1 MSETKYIT
9 GTPELRDDI
18 LDFGNYVFSNAH
30 RPHDFR
36 ALLPKTYGE
45 HVKGYEDYHYL
56 ALRDGHI
63 RGMVA
68 MRPLQLGVMD
78 EILDCGFIGTV
89 SVHPYARGEGHM
101 KKLMAMVTEDAKKK
115 YDMMILGGQRQR
127 YNYFGFERAGVV
139 FGAEVNHTNLRHTT
153 RDMDVSDLSFKPV
166 TEADNEA
173 LDFIH
178 AMQEEKA
185 IYGVRPR
192 EELLDILHSWSSDC
206 HVICSGDEMI
216 GYIVGND
223 AEIGLVNEQEL
234 PRILK
239 AWFAFRG
246 IKSVHIPV
254 AAYEKERIAVLN
266 SISESSAIRY
276 NEMIHVLNWPKVV
289 GALLKVKAS
298 YSKLRDGRAAIS
310 VDGATPFVIT
320 VKDGVPTV
328 TVEDV
333 EPDLSLTTLEAERRL
348 FTLDALLG
356 EDELMANWLPLP
368 FAMSSVDGF

>member
-1 MSETKYIT
+1 MSETKYMY

-56 ALRDGHI
+56 AVRDGHI

-68 MRPLQLGVMD
+68 MRPVQLGMMD
-78 EILDCGFIGTV
+78 EIINCGFIGTV

-101 KKLMAMVTEDAKKK
+101 KKLMAMVTEDARKK

-139 FGAEVNHTNLRHTT
+139 LHSEVNHINLRHTT
-153 RDMDVSDLSFKPV
+153 RDLDVSDLSFVKV
-166 TEADNEA
+166 DDDSNEA
-173 LDFIH
+173 LDFIFEL
-178 AMQEEKA
+178 QQKKA

-192 EELLDILHSWSSDC
+192 EELMDILRSWENDC
-206 HVICSGDEMI
+206 HIIMSNGTMI

-223 AEIGLVNEQEL
+223 GEFGLLNEQEM

-246 IKSVHIPV
+246 LKTVSVP
-254 AAYEKERIAVLN
+254 AAAFEKERIAVLN
-266 SISESSAIRY
+266 TISERSSLHY

-298 YSKLRDGRAAIS
+298 YSRLQDGRAAIS

-320 VKDGVPTV
+320 VKDGVPAV
-328 TVEDV
+328 TVEEV

-348 FTLDALLG
+348 FKLDALLG
-356 EDELMANWLPLP
+356 DDDLLKNWMPLP
-368 FAMSSVDGF
+368 FAMSGADGF